1 MAVSPHAGGMAVHQA
16 DVPSAVPGSV
26 RLCGNLVYTNMLRMP
41 AANCQWQA
49 ATTKGAA
56 PDDVTRKKDRP

>member
-26 RLCGNLVYTNMLRMP
+26 RLCGNLFVYKHVMDACGELSMAGRYDERRSSGRRN
-41 AANCQWQA
+41 AE
-49 ATTKGAA
+49 
-56 PDDVTRKKDRP
+56 KKI